1 MRISDWSSDVCSSDL
16 GNQRVETKR
25 KSREHRDLW
34 NSNGSTFKSACPQ
47 MQVQERRIGR
57 NEFALCID
65 HSLDCYVAHWQRV
78 HFVFRPGHPWP
89 YSMPTLSRSGCC
101 RTTAAESLVA
111 FPGVSM
117 PHDRK
122 NDV

>member
-16 GNQRVETKR
+16 TKR

-65 HSLDCYVAHWQRV
+65 HRLDCYVANWQRV
-78 HFVFRPGHPWP
+78 HFVFRPGNPWP
-89 YSMPTLSRSGCC
+89 YSMPTLSRSGCG
-101 RTTAAESLVA
+101 RTPAEASLVA
-111 FPGVSM
+111 CSGVSM
-117 PHDRK
+117 P
-122 NDV
+122 